1 MKLLDNYNISELSK
15 IIFKTNIMPSG
26 NSQSF
31 TKLGEKLILDLQKG
45 YDFDKMKRVVSSE
58 LITTYGLSVND
69 NELDEITEK
78 VYSWYYN

>member
-1 MKLLDNYNISELSK
+1 
-15 IIFKTNIMPSG
+15 MPSG